1 MNSSVPDYD
10 IIIPLNNEGIYL
22 MKSSYLNEIL
32 NSKDKLLTQSYFELQ
47 SYFEDKYGRDSVV
60 FMEIG
65 TFFEVYEVNNDD
77 VQIGKAKE
85 MAELLNIQLTKKNK
99 NIIENSDKNPLLAGV
114 PSVSFERYLNR
125 LIQEQKYTI
134 IVVKQKSTPPKISRY
149 ISQIVS
155 PGTNFEH
162 IVDNDD
168 NYIVSILV
176 DKYRDIYTVG
186 YSAIDVTTGKTFL
199 YETHGTSEDP
209 SYALDEVFNLLNI
222 YRTSEIVITF
232 LDGIDDQRY
241 VMNYLEIP
249 EHYHY
254 SVNNER
260 LKIDFQNELFKE
272 VYQIQ
277 SLLSPIEH
285 LDLERSPMI
294 TESLAILIHFVIE
307 HDIHIVQKL
316 NRPKLIDN
324 RRFMYLGNNALE
336 QLGIIS
342 KDKKEFTLLKM
353 LDKSSTA
360 IGRRLLKERLLNPI
374 IQKDELERRYNLIE
388 RVSSHVRF
396 LDETMRGIYD
406 VERLARRLALARLHP
421 FEMNHIYDSMLNV
434 KELMLYVKKNKIQK
448 TPFHESELDEF
459 LRDITKSIDL
469 DVSRR
474 FTNNTVDENFLMSG
488 VDESIDTLVKENSV
502 MLIAFE
508 DIMARIEQMLIDA
521 NAGSVNKL
529 VNLGLLE
536 KEGYYISLS
545 KNRFSMIESE
555 FKKDEEF
562 SKFSVKKLTNSVK
575 ITSEFTDNLSD
586 KIMKNRRKIVTLVK
600 ERYIQLQAL
609 FERRYALLFDR
620 VISYV
625 ADLDVG
631 VSSSKVAQEYKH
643 SRPMIIDVRD
653 DENFMQ
659 IMQLRHPLIEVQERG
674 GIYVPND
681 VVMGNRDYMDLPH
694 PQTVMLEVGVH
705 DGHDINGVLLYG
717 INSSGKSSL
726 MKSIGISVLMAQSG
740 FFVSAAVMK
749 FSIFDSLFTR
759 IVSRDNLA
767 KGLST
772 FAVEMLEMKN
782 IFNRSSVR
790 SLVLGDEI
798 SHGTETLSGVA
809 IVASAIKKLSD
820 IRCLFLFATHLHQLS
835 TMPEITDLD
844 NVVDLHLS
852 VEYDEDKDAL
862 IFNRVLQEGS
872 GSSIYGLEFAKSLH
886 MDSEFLQ
893 TANKIRK
900 RLANDFDELELL
912 VKKKKSKYN
921 KELYVTKCI
930 ICGAVAEDVHHISQR
945 SLADKAGFIGH
956 FHQDNKHNLVPLCKE
971 HHKLIHDGKIRVDGF
986 VMTSKGLELKFE
998 EQMSK
1003 PKKVEVQEPE
1013 INEPQ
1018 EVQKVQEDENKKIL
1032 LDDW

>member
-1 MNSSVPDYD
+1 
-10 IIIPLNNEGIYL
+10 
-22 MKSSYLNEIL
+22 MKSSDVSHIL
-32 NSKDKLLTQSYFELQ
+32 NNKERLLTQTYFDLQ
-47 SYFEDKYGRDSVV
+47 RFFEEKYGNDTVV

-65 TFFEVYEVNNDD
+65 TFYEVYEVNNDD
-77 VQIGKAKE
+77 EQIGKAKE
-85 MAELLNIQLTKKNK
+85 IAELLNIQLTKKNK

-114 PSVSFERYLNR
+114 PAVSFERYLNR
-125 LIQEQKYTI
+125 LISEQKYTV
-134 IVVKQKSTPPKISRY
+134 IVVKQKGNPPKISRY

-176 DKYRDIYTVG
+176 DKHRDVYSVG

-222 YRTSEIVITF
+222 YRTSEVVITF
-232 LDGIDDQRY
+232 LDGIEDQRH
-241 VMNYLEIP
+241 VIQYLEVA

-254 SVNNER
+254 SVNNQKP
-260 LKIDFQNELFKE
+260 KIEFQNKLFQE

-277 SLLSPIEH
+277 SLLSPVEH
-285 LDLERSPMI
+285 LDLERNPMI

-307 HDIHIVQKL
+307 HDYHIVQKL
-316 NRPKLIDN
+316 SLPSIIDN

-336 QLGIIS
+336 QMGVIS
-342 KDKKEFTLLKM
+342 KDRKEFTLLKM
-353 LDKSSTA
+353 MDRSATA

-374 IQKDELERRYNLIE
+374 MEAAELERRYNLIE
-388 RVSSHVRF
+388 RVSSHTRY
-396 LDETMRGIYD
+396 LDEMMRGVYD
-406 VERLARRLALARLHP
+406 LERLSRRLSLGRLHP
-421 FEMNHIYDSMLNV
+421 FEMNHVYESMMSV
-434 KELMLYVKKNKIQK
+434 KELMQYVKKHKIQR
-448 TPFHESELDEF
+448 TPFHESEVDEF
-459 LRDITKSIDL
+459 LRDIDKSIDL

-474 FTNNTVDENFLMSG
+474 FTNATVDENFLMDG
-488 VDESIDTLVKENSV
+488 VDESIDTLVKENGV

-508 DIMARIEQMLIDA
+508 DIMAKISSLLESV
-521 NAGSVNKL
+521 NAGSSKSL
-529 VNLGLLE
+529 VTLGLLE

-545 KNRFSMIESE
+545 KNRFSLIESE

-562 SKFSVKKLTNSVK
+562 TLFSVKKLTNSVK

-586 KIMKNRRKIVTLVK
+586 KIMKNRRKIVALVRD
-600 ERYIQLQAL
+600 RYIQLQGL
-609 FERRYALLFDR
+609 FERRYSLLFDR
-620 VISYV
+620 VIAYV
-625 ADLDVG
+625 SDLDVG
-631 VSSSKVAQEYKH
+631 VSSSKIAQMYKH
-643 SRPMIIDVRD
+643 SRPMIVEAKN

-659 IMQLRHPLIEVQERG
+659 IMQLRHPLIEIQERG

-681 VVMGNRDYMDLPH
+681 IVMGNREYMDLPH
-694 PQTVMLEVGVH
+694 PETVMLEVGVH

-726 MKSIGISVLMAQSG
+726 MKSIGIATLMAQSG

-759 IVSRDNLA
+759 IVSKDNLA

-772 FAVEMLEMKN
+772 FAVEMLELKN
-782 IFNRSSVR
+782 IFNRSTAR

-809 IVASAIKKLSD
+809 IVASAIKKLAKT
-820 IRCLFLFATHLHQLS
+820 RCLFLFATHLHQLS
-835 TMPEITDLD
+835 TMREITTLD

-852 VEYDEDKDAL
+852 VEYSEEKDAL
-862 IFNRVLQEGS
+862 LFNRILQAGS

-886 MDSEFLQ
+886 MDSEFLDV
-893 TANKIRK
+893 ANQIRK

-921 KELYVTKCI
+921 KELYVTKCV

-956 FHQDNKHNLVPLCKE
+956 FHKDNKHNLIPLCKE
-971 HHKLIHDGKIRVDGF
+971 HHNQIHDGKLRVDGF
-986 VMTSKGLELKFE
+986 VMTSNGLELQFE

-1003 PKKVEVQEPE
+1003 PVEMKVVEPE
-1013 INEPQ
+1013 INEPKEIA
-1018 EVQKVQEDENKKIL
+1018 EVKDDEPKKFV

>member
-1 MNSSVPDYD
+1 MRSSDVSF
-10 IIIPLNNEGIYL
+10 ILNN
-22 MKSSYLNEIL
+22 
-32 NSKDKLLTQSYFELQ
+32 KDKLLTQIYFDLQ
-47 SYFEDKYGRDSVV
+47 RFFEEKYGKDTVV

-77 VQIGKAKE
+77 EQIGKAKE
-85 MAELLNIQLTKKNK
+85 IAELLNIQLTKKNK
-99 NIIENSDKNPLLAGV
+99 NIVENSDKNPLLAGV
-114 PSVSFERYLNR
+114 PAVSFERYLSR
-125 LIQEQKYTI
+125 LIQEQKYTV
-134 IVVKQKSTPPKISRY
+134 IVVKQKGNPPKISRY

-155 PGTNFEH
+155 PGTNFDY
-162 IVDNDD
+162 IIDNDD
-168 NYIVSILV
+168 NYIVSLLV
-176 DKYRDIYTVG
+176 DKYRGIYNVG
-186 YSAIDVTTGKTFL
+186 YSAIDVTTGKTWL

-222 YRTSEIVITF
+222 HKTSEVVVTF
-232 LDGIDDQRY
+232 LEGVQDQRH
-241 VMNYLEIP
+241 VMSYLEIA

-260 LKIDFQNELFKE
+260 PKVEFQNELFRE

-294 TESLAILIHFVIE
+294 TEALAILIHFVIE

-316 NRPKLIDN
+316 DRPNIIDN

-342 KDKKEFTLLKM
+342 KDVKEFTLLKM
-353 LDKSSTA
+353 LDKSATA

-374 IQKDELERRYNLIE
+374 LEKEELERRYNLIE
-388 RVSSHVRF
+388 KLSSHVRH
-396 LDETMRGIYD
+396 LDETMRGVYD
-406 VERLARRLALARLHP
+406 IERLSRRLDLGRLHP
-421 FEMNHIYDSMLNV
+421 FEMNHIYDSMLSV
-434 KELMLYVKKNKIQK
+434 KELIQYTKKYKIQK

-459 LRDITKSIDL
+459 LRDINKSIDL

-488 VDESIDTLVKENSV
+488 VDEAIDTLVKENAV
-502 MLIAFE
+502 MFIAYD
-508 DIMARIEQMLIDA
+508 DIMAKIQELLDA
-521 NAGSVNKL
+521 LNAGSSAARSVT
-529 VNLGLLE
+529 LGLLE

-545 KNRFSMIESE
+545 KNRFSQIESV
-555 FKKDEEF
+555 FIKHEEF
-562 SKFSVKKLTNSVK
+562 AKFSVKKLTNNVK
-575 ITSEFTDNLSD
+575 ISSDFTDKLSD
-586 KIMKNRRKIVTLVK
+586 KIMKNRRKIVSLVK
-600 ERYIQLQAL
+600 ERFIQLQGVY
-609 FERRYALLFDR
+609 ERRYSLLFDR
-620 VISYV
+620 VIAYV

-631 VSSSKVAQEYKH
+631 VSSSKVAQMYKH
-643 SRPMIIDVRD
+643 SRPMIVEAQKE
-653 DENFMQ
+653 ENFMQ
-659 IMQLRHPLIEVQERG
+659 IMQLRHPLIETQERG

-681 VVMGNRDYMDLPH
+681 IVMGNRDYMDLPH
-694 PQTVMLEVGVH
+694 PKTVMLDVGVH

-726 MKSIGISVLMAQSG
+726 MKSIGIATLMAQSG

-749 FSIFDSLFTR
+749 FSLFDSLFTR

-772 FAVEMLEMKN
+772 FAVEMLELKN
-782 IFNRSSVR
+782 IFNRATVR

-809 IVASAIKKLSD
+809 IVASAIIKLSS
-820 IRCLFLFATHLHQLS
+820 IRSIFLFATHLHQLS
-835 TMPEITDLD
+835 TMQEVTKLD

-852 VEYDEDKDAL
+852 VEYDEEKDRL
-862 IFNRVLQEGS
+862 LFNRVLQSGS

-886 MDSEFLQ
+886 MDSDFLD
-893 TANKIRK
+893 TANAIRK
-900 RLANDFDELELL
+900 RLANDYDELELL

-921 KELYVTKCI
+921 KDLYVTKCI

-945 SLADKAGFIGH
+945 SLADSAGFIGH
-956 FHQDNKHNLVPLCKE
+956 FHQDHRHNLVPLCKE
-971 HHKLIHDGKIRVDGF
+971 HHNQIHDGKMKVDGF
-986 VMTSKGLELKFE
+986 IMTSKGLELQFE
-998 EQMSK
+998 EQMQKSK
-1003 PKKVEVQEPE
+1003 KTQVIEPE
-1013 INEPQ
+1013 INIVEEQEEP
-1018 EVQKVQEDENKKIL
+1018 KSKSGKIL

>member
-1 MNSSVPDYD
+1 MRASEVDK
-10 IIIPLNNEGIYL
+10 ILNNKE
-22 MKSSYLNEIL
+22 
-32 NSKDKLLTQSYFELQ
+32 KLLTQTYFDLQRYFEK
-47 SYFEDKYGRDSVV
+47 KYGHDTVV

-65 TFFEVYEVNNDD
+65 TFFEVYEVNNDEEQ
-77 VQIGKAKE
+77 VGKAKE
-85 MAELLNIQLTKKNK
+85 IAELLNIQLTKKNK
-99 NIIENSDKNPLLAGV
+99 NIIENSDRNPLLAGV
-114 PSVSFERYLNR
+114 PAVSFERYLNR
-125 LIQEQKYTI
+125 LIAEQKYTV
-134 IVVKQKSTPPKISRY
+134 IVVKQKGNPPKISRY

-155 PGTNFEH
+155 PGTNFDH

-176 DKYRDIYTVG
+176 DKFRDIYTVG
-186 YSAIDVTTGKTFL
+186 YAAIDVTTGKTWL

-209 SYALDEVFNLLNI
+209 AYALDEVFNLLNV
-222 YRTSEIVITF
+222 YRTSEVVMTF
-232 LDGIDDQRY
+232 LDGIDNQKH
-241 VMNYLEIP
+241 VMQYLEIP

-254 SVNNER
+254 SVNNDR
-260 LKIDFQNELFKE
+260 PKIDFQNKLFKE

-294 TESLAILIHFVIE
+294 TESLAILINFVIE
-307 HDIHIVQKL
+307 HDYHIVQKMSMP
-316 NRPKLIDN
+316 RIIDN

-336 QLGIIS
+336 QMGIIS
-342 KDKKEFTLLKM
+342 KDRREFTLLKM

-374 IQKDELERRYNLIE
+374 MDKNELERRYNLIE
-388 RVSSHVRF
+388 RVASHLRF
-396 LDETMRGIYD
+396 LDETMRGVYD
-406 VERLARRLALARLHP
+406 LERLSRRLNLARLHP
-421 FEMNHIYDSMLNV
+421 FEMNHMYDSMLSV
-434 KELMLYVKKNKIQK
+434 KELMLYVKKHKIQK

-459 LRDITKSIDL
+459 IRDIQKSIDL

-474 FTNNTVDENFLMSG
+474 FTNATVDENFLMPG

-502 MLIAFE
+502 MLSALD
-508 DIMARIEQMLIDA
+508 DIIKKIETMIESA
-521 NAGSVNKL
+521 NANTSSRV
-529 VNLGLLE
+529 VSLGLLE

-545 KNRFSMIESE
+545 KNRFSLIETS
-555 FKKDEEF
+555 FKNDDEF
-562 SKFSVKKLTNSVK
+562 SKYSVKKLTNSVK
-575 ITSEFTDNLSD
+575 ITSAFIDDLSD
-586 KIMKNRRKIVTLVK
+586 RIMKNRRKIVALVK
-600 ERYIQLQAL
+600 ERYITLQNLFSRRYSLL
-609 FERRYALLFDR
+609 FER

-631 VSSSKVAQEYKH
+631 VSSSKIAQEYKH
-643 SRPMIIDVRD
+643 SRPMIIEAKD

-674 GIYVPND
+674 GIYIPND
-681 VVMGNRDYMDLPH
+681 IVMGNRDYLDLPH
-694 PQTVMLEVGVH
+694 PTTVMLDVSVH

-726 MKSIGISVLMAQSG
+726 MKSIGIAVLMAQSG

-759 IVSRDNLA
+759 IVSKDNLA

-772 FAVEMLEMKN
+772 FAVEMLELKN
-782 IFNRSSVR
+782 IFNRSTVR

-809 IVASAIKKLSD
+809 IVASAINKLSKV
-820 IRCLFLFATHLHQLS
+820 RCLFLFATHLHQLS
-835 TMPEITDLD
+835 TMPEIRRLN

-852 VEYDEDKDAL
+852 VEYDEASDKL
-862 IFNRVLQEGS
+862 IFNRVLQAGS

-886 MDSEFLQ
+886 MDSEFLD
-893 TANKIRK
+893 TANAIRK
-900 RLANDFDELELL
+900 RLSNDFDELELL

-930 ICGAVAEDVHHISQR
+930 ICGAVAEDVHHISHQ

-956 FHQDNKHNLVPLCKE
+956 FHKDNKHNLVPLCKE
-971 HHKLIHDGKIRVDGF
+971 HHKQIHDGKLHVNGF
-986 VMTSKGLELKFE
+986 IMTSKGLELQFE
-998 EQMSK
+998 EQMSRAEQ
-1003 PKKVEVQEPE
+1003 KKIKEPE
-1013 INEPQ
+1013 INE
-1018 EVQKVQEDENKKIL
+1018 KVAVKEESQDEPTKFI

>member
-1 MNSSVPDYD
+1 MRSSDVND
-10 IIIPLNNEGIYL
+10 ILNN
-22 MKSSYLNEIL
+22 
-32 NSKDKLLTQSYFELQ
+32 KDRLLTQIYFDLQRYFEA
-47 SYFEDKYGRDSVV
+47 KYGHDTVV

-65 TFFEVYEVNNDD
+65 TFFEVYEVNNDEE
-77 VQIGKAKE
+77 QIGKAKE
-85 MAELLNIQLTKKNK
+85 IAELLNIQLTKKNK
-99 NIIENSDKNPLLAGV
+99 NIVENSDKNPLLAGV
-114 PSVSFERYLNR
+114 PAVSFERYLNR
-125 LIQEQKYTI
+125 LISEQKYTV
-134 IVVKQKSTPPKISRY
+134 IVVKQKGNPPKISRY

-155 PGTNFEH
+155 PGTNFDH

-168 NYIVSILV
+168 NYIVSLLV

-209 SYALDEVFNLLNI
+209 SYALDEVFNLLNV
-222 YRTSEIVITF
+222 YRTSEVVVTF
-232 LDGIDDQRY
+232 LDGIDDQKH
-241 VMNYLEIP
+241 VMQYLEIP

-254 SVNNER
+254 SVNNQR
-260 LKIDFQNELFKE
+260 PRIDFQNELFKE
-272 VYQIQ
+272 VYQIE

-294 TESLAILIHFVIE
+294 TEALAILIHFVIE
-307 HDIHIVQKL
+307 HDYHIVQKMRL
-316 NRPKLIDN
+316 PKIIDN

-336 QLGIIS
+336 QMGIIS
-342 KDKKEFTLLKM
+342 KDRREFTLLKM
-353 LDKSSTA
+353 LDKSATA

-374 IQKDELERRYNLIE
+374 MESDELERRYNLIE
-388 RVSSHVRF
+388 RVSSHVRY
-396 LDETMRGIYD
+396 LDEMMRGVYD
-406 VERLARRLALARLHP
+406 LERLSRRLNLARLHP
-421 FEMNHIYDSMLNV
+421 FEMNHIYDSMVSV
-434 KELMLYVKKNKIQK
+434 KELMLYVKKHKIAK
-448 TPFHESELDEF
+448 TPFHESEVDEF
-459 LRDITKSIDL
+459 LREIQKTIDL

-474 FTNNTVDENFLMSG
+474 FTNATVDENFLMSG
-488 VDESIDTLVKENSV
+488 VDETIDTLVKENSV
-502 MLIAFE
+502 MLVAFE
-508 DIMARIEQMLIDA
+508 DIMKKIEKLLEEC
-521 NAGSVNKL
+521 NAGSSNRL
-529 VNLGLLE
+529 VTLGLLE

-545 KNRFSMIESE
+545 KNRFSLIESE
-555 FKKDEEF
+555 FKKDEDF
-562 SKFSVKKLTNSVK
+562 SKFNVKKLTNSVK
-575 ITSEFTDNLSD
+575 ITSSFTDELSD
-586 KIMKNRRKIVTLVK
+586 RIMKNRRKIVALVK
-600 ERYIQLQAL
+600 DRYIQLQNL

-620 VISYV
+620 VIAYV

-631 VSSSKVAQEYKH
+631 VSSSKVAQMYKH
-643 SRPMIIDVRD
+643 SRPMIVEAKD

-681 VVMGNRDYMDLPH
+681 IVMGNRDYMDLPH
-694 PQTVMLEVGVH
+694 PETVMLEVAVH

-726 MKSIGISVLMAQSG
+726 MKSIGIAVLMAQSG

-749 FSIFDSLFTR
+749 FTLFDSLFTR
-759 IVSRDNLA
+759 IVSKDNLA

-772 FAVEMLEMKN
+772 FAVEMLELKN
-782 IFNRSSVR
+782 IFNRSTTR

-809 IVASAIKKLSD
+809 IVAAAIQKLAKT
-820 IRCLFLFATHLHQLS
+820 RCLFLFATHLHQLS
-835 TMPEITDLD
+835 TMHEITTLD

-852 VEYDEDKDAL
+852 VEYDEEADKL
-862 IFNRVLQEGS
+862 LFNRVLQAGS

-886 MDSEFLQ
+886 MDSEFLES
-893 TANKIRK
+893 ANIIRK

-930 ICGAVAEDVHHISQR
+930 ICGAVAEDVHHISHQ
-945 SLADKAGFIGH
+945 SLADKGGFIGH
-956 FHQDNKHNLVPLCKE
+956 FHKDNKHNLVPLCKE
-971 HHKLIHDGKIRVDGF
+971 HHKEIHDGKLHVNGF
-986 VMTSKGLELKFE
+986 IMTSKGLELQFE

-1003 PKKVEVQEPE
+1003 PEVKKVEEPE
-1013 INEPQ
+1013 INESI
-1018 EVQKVQEDENKKIL
+1018 EVKKEGEDEPKKFI

>member
-1 MNSSVPDYD
+1 MLSSQIDD
-10 IIIPLNNEGIYL
+10 ILNN
-22 MKSSYLNEIL
+22 KN
-32 NSKDKLLTQSYFELQ
+32 KLLTQSYFELQ
-47 SYFEDKYGRDSVV
+47 KYFEEKYGRDTVV

-65 TFFEVYEVNNDD
+65 TFFEVYEINNDEQ
-77 VQIGKAKE
+77 QIGKAKE

-99 NIIENSDKNPLLAGV
+99 NIIENSEKNPLLAGV
-114 PSVSFERYLNR
+114 PAVSFERYLSR
-125 LIQEQKYTI
+125 LIAEQKYTI
-134 IVVKQKSTPPKISRY
+134 IVVKQKGNPPKISRY

-162 IVDNDD
+162 IIDNDD
-168 NYIVSILV
+168 NYIVSLLV
-176 DKYRDIYTVG
+176 DKHRGIYTVG

-222 YRTSEIVITF
+222 YRTSEIVISF
-232 LDGIDDQRY
+232 LDGVDDQRY

-254 SVNNER
+254 SVNNSR
-260 LKIDFQNELFKE
+260 PKIEFQNELFRE
-272 VYQIQ
+272 VYQIR

-316 NRPKLIDN
+316 NRPTIIDN

-342 KDKKEFTLLKM
+342 KDRKEFTLLKM
-353 LDKSSTA
+353 LDRSSTA

-374 IQKDELERRYNLIE
+374 MERDELERRYNLIE
-388 RVSSHVRF
+388 RVSSHIRF

-406 VERLARRLALARLHP
+406 IERLARRLSLGRLHP
-421 FEMNHIYDSMLNV
+421 FEMNHIYESMLNV

-448 TPFHESELDEF
+448 TPFHESEIEEF

-502 MLIAFE
+502 MLVAFE
-508 DIMARIEQMLIDA
+508 DIISKIEGMLLDV
-521 NAGSVNKL
+521 NAGSANKL
-529 VNLGLLE
+529 VTLGLLE

-545 KNRFSMIESE
+545 KNRFSMIESL
-555 FKKDEEF
+555 FKKDDEF
-562 SKFSVKKLTNSVK
+562 SKFNVKKLTNSVK
-575 ITSEFTDNLSD
+575 ITSEFTDTLSD
-586 KIMKNRRKIVTLVK
+586 RIMKNRRKIVTLVK

-609 FERRYALLFDR
+609 FERRYSLLFDR

-631 VSSSKVAQEYKH
+631 VSSSKVAQDYKH
-643 SRPMIIDVRD
+643 SRPMIVDVRD

-659 IMQLRHPLIEVQERG
+659 IMQLRHPLIEIQERG

-694 PQTVMLEVGVH
+694 PTTVMLDVEVH
-705 DGHDINGVLLYG
+705 DGHNINGVLLYG

-749 FSIFDSLFTR
+749 FSIFNSLFTR
-759 IVSRDNLA
+759 IVSKDNLA

-782 IFNRSSVR
+782 IFNRSNVR

-820 IRCLFLFATHLHQLS
+820 TRCLFLFATHLHQLS
-835 TMPEITDLD
+835 TMPEITTLD

-852 VEYDEDKDAL
+852 VEYDEEKDTL
-862 IFNRVLQEGS
+862 VFNRVLQSGS

-930 ICGAVAEDVHHISQR
+930 ICGGVAEDVHHISQR

-971 HHKLIHDGKIRVDGF
+971 HHKEIHEGKIKVEGF
-986 VMTSKGLELKFE
+986 VMTLKGLELIFE

-1003 PKKVEVQEPE
+1003 TKKTQPQEPE
-1013 INEPQ
+1013 INEPKEQ
-1018 EVQKVQEDENKKIL
+1018 TKEDDIKKPKKIL